1 MLKGKKEGEKRI
13 LVFLDQVG
21 DTAADNIG
29 VNRVDYPESIYIIKV
44 HSVNRVMP
52 KHIIYALKNGA
63 DGVFI
68 GEYPGDLMYQEVE
81 KKMNQIREEIK
92 DHGMNPERLQF
103 SNVYIPYFRGLAN
116 KFKEF
121 DARIGSMDA

>member
-1 MLKGKKEGEKRI
+1 
-13 LVFLDQVG
+13 
-21 DTAADNIG
+21 
-29 VNRVDYPESIYIIKV
+29 
-44 HSVNRVMP
+44 MP

-81 KKMNQIREEIK
+81 NKMNQIREEIK
-92 DHGMNPERLQF
+92 DHGMDPERLQF
-103 SNVYIPYFRGLAN
+103 SNVYIPYFRGLAK

-121 DARIGSMDA
+121 DEKVGSICDGS